1 MPTCVAWAI
10 RQHRVP
16 RAVAVRYVPAQPMVK
31 PYSTWN
37 MSGSYE
43 CDKHL
48 TLTAGVRNL
57 FDQLPPWRVG
67 RAYFLKAN
75 YKM

>member
-1 MPTCVAWAI
+1 
-10 RQHRVP
+10 
-16 RAVAVRYVPAQPMVK
+16 MVK

>member
-1 MPTCVAWAI
+1 
-10 RQHRVP
+10 
-16 RAVAVRYVPAQPMVK
+16 MVK

-43 CDKHL
+43 FNKHL

-57 FDQLPPWRVG
+57 FDQLPPWSNQQYLFQGNYDARFADQVG